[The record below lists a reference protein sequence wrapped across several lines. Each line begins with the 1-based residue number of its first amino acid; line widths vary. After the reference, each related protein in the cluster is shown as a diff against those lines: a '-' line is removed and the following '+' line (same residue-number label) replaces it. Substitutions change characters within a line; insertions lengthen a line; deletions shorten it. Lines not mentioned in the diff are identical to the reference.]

1 MTLRESTITRAW
13 LRYSA
18 ITLIAITAGC
28 AGKVAPPPSSTI
40 ATAKSPSPSVAQQT
54 AQAPAERGVAL
65 APAEQAQPPARATP
79 PSAAP
84 APRPTIAQAPSGAA
98 PAGAPAPQA
107 SPSPAPEQVPPKPAA
122 APGLPPVMPFNEAV
136 SFAAN
141 NLLSKADLTG
151 LPNAKHILVIDPL
164 IDGNSGVQSIATE
177 TMGAML
183 GQLVKT
189 AFANRYDLQP
199 FNLTNVTRGPL
210 LLVGTFTAVDKDM
223 KNVGQREIYRV
234 CLALADLKSGKL
246 VSKGFAR
253 SSVDGVDVTPLP
265 AFRESPAWAPD
276 NATDGYVRTCQG
288 TKVGDP
294 INPAY
299 WDKIVA
305 AAMIN
310 DAVSAYNAGR
320 YEEALDIYRGIL
332 RTGAGDQLRVHNG
345 IYLTS
350 WRLGRKEE
358 ASQAF
363 ARIVDFGLAQKRL
376 GIKFLF
382 QTGSTQFFNDP
393 YVSVAYPIWLKQ
405 LAQRAADQ
413 GACIEISGHTSRT
426 GSEPFNDRLS
436 QLRAQH
442 IKLRLSADAPA
453 LATRL
458 TTNGKGWR
466 ENIVGLGTDD
476 ARDALD
482 RRVEFRV
489 TGC

>member
-1 MTLRESTITRAW
+1 MRSGKFAVAYPWKRCASILLAATIAG
-13 LRYSA
+13 YAASGASQSSA
-18 ITLIAITAGC
+18 PSITPTAS
-28 AGKVAPPPSSTI
+28 APPGQQAGPAPLIRRGVALSPTEPSQQPVG
-40 ATAKSPSPSVAQQT
+40 ATKPAPHLVI
-54 AQAPAERGVAL
+54 AQAPA
-65 APAEQAQPPARATP
+65 
-79 PSAAP
+79 AP
-84 APRPTIAQAPSGAA
+84 APA
-98 PAGAPAPQA
+98 
-107 SPSPAPEQVPPKPAA
+107 
-122 APGLPPVMPFNEAV
+122 LPPVMSFNEAV

-141 NLLSKADLTG
+141 NLLSKADLGSVANT
-151 LPNAKHILVIDPL
+151 KHMLVIDPL
-164 IDGNSGVQSIATE
+164 IDGNSGVQSVATE

-189 AFANRYDLQP
+189 AFAERYDLQP
-199 FNLTNVTRGPL
+199 FNLSTVTRSPL

-234 CLALADLKSGKL
+234 CLALADLKTGKL

-265 AFRESPAWAPD
+265 AFRESPAWSPD
-276 NATDGYVRTCQG
+276 GATDGYVKTCQG

-299 WDKIVA
+299 WDKLVA

-310 DAVSAYNAGR
+310 DAIAAYNAGR
-320 YEEALDIYRGIL
+320 YEESLDIYRGVL

-345 IYLTS
+345 IYLTN

-382 QTGSTQFFNDP
+382 QAGSTQFFNDP

-405 LAQRAADQ
+405 LAERAADQ

-442 IKLRLSADAPA
+442 IKLRLSTDAPA
-453 LATRL
+453 LTSRL
-458 TTNGKGWR
+458 TVNGKGWR

>member
-1 MTLRESTITRAW
+1 MTPRESAMTSAW
-13 LRYSA
+13 WRYSA

-28 AGKVAPPPSSTI
+28 AGKVSPPPSSMS
-40 ATAKSPSPSVAQQT
+40 AVAKSPAPSVPQQV
-54 AQAPAERGVAL
+54 AKPPAERGVAL
-65 APAEQAQPPARATP
+65 AAADQVQPPARVTP
-79 PSAAP
+79 PSAAATRP
-84 APRPTIAQAPSGAA
+84 AIAQAPSGAA
-98 PAGAPAPQA
+98 QVDAPAPQA
-107 SPSPAPEQVPPKPAA
+107 SPKPESAPPKPAA
-122 APGLPPVMPFNEAV
+122 APGLPPVMRFNEAV

-151 LPNAKHILVIDPL
+151 AANAKHMLVIDPL

-189 AFANRYDLQP
+189 AFAERYELQP
-199 FNLTNVTRGPL
+199 FNLSTVTRSPL
-210 LLVGTFTAVDKDM
+210 LLIGTFTAVDKDM
-223 KNVGQREIYRV
+223 KNVGDREIYRI
-234 CLALADLKSGKL
+234 CLALADLKTGKL

-253 SSVDGVDVTPLP
+253 SSVEGVDVTPLA

-276 NATDGYVRTCQG
+276 SATDGYVRTCQG

-305 AAMIN
+305 AAMIS

-320 YEEALDIYRGIL
+320 YEESLDIYRGVL

-426 GSEPFNDRLS
+426 GSEAFNDRLS

-453 LATRL
+453 LASRL